1 MHICG
6 AQFFVAVGCCTGSYF
21 REMPWAA
28 IPFGDVNRRRALA
41 TRLGVRGI
49 PTLTTIDRD
58 GVVINQTAKGAA
70 IADAKVRQVDR

>member
-1 MHICG
+1 MELS
-6 AQFFVAVGCCTGSYF
+6 FFVAVGFFADSYF

-28 IPFGDVNRRRALA
+28 IPFADANRRRALA

-49 PTLTTIDRD
+49 PTLTTIDRN

-70 IADAKVRQVDR
+70 IADAKVRQVYR